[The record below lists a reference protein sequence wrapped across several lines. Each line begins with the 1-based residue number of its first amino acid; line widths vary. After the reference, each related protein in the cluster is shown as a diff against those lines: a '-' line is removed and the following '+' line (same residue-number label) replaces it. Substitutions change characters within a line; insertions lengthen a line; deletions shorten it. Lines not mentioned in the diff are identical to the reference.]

1 MVGEVTPEAL
11 LERLRSVAYLGAETG
26 RQMMEGI
33 RQEVSRVEGVRDV
46 RSERRLPV
54 LGDRLAPPG
63 RYMTPLQAELLED
76 GVVPQADGIG
86 TALPRVGVAPEVGYG
101 EGGPEPIPS
110 PESIAPG
117 DRYTGWPPVFQWEMD
132 PADPSLETSEAS
144 VRLADWEYEVWS
156 QVHPAGLVYV
166 SIQAMDSDPASGPE
180 RQHPLGR
187 NVVVNLVYDR
197 RRAGVVA
204 IYGTAR
210 DFRPFIEAFRIGC
223 DLDDERPQAG
233 KGESA

>member
-1 MVGEVTPEAL
+1 MAGEVTQEAL
-11 LERLRSVAYLGAETG
+11 LAPLRSVSCPGTGRDVAQGSVREVSFAPTPLDAETV

-33 RQEVSRVEGVRDV
+33 RQEPSR
-46 RSERRLPV
+46 
-54 LGDRLAPPG
+54 
-63 RYMTPLQAELLED
+63 
-76 GVVPQADGIG
+76 VVPQADEIG
-86 TALPRVGVAPEVGYG
+86 ATLRRVGVAPDLGYG
-101 EGGPEPIPS
+101 EGGPDPLPS
-110 PESIAPG
+110 PESIAPE

-132 PADPSLETSEAS
+132 PADPSLETGEVS
-144 VRLADWEYEVWS
+144 VRLGDWEYEVWS

-166 SIQAMDSDPASGPE
+166 SIQAMHDDPAAGPE

-223 DLDDERPQAG
+223 GLDDERRQEG
-233 KGESA
+233 KGESS

>member
-1 MVGEVTPEAL
+1 
-11 LERLRSVAYLGAETG
+11 
-26 RQMMEGI
+26 
-33 RQEVSRVEGVRDV
+33 
-46 RSERRLPV
+46 
-54 LGDRLAPPG
+54 
-63 RYMTPLQAELLED
+63 MTPLQAELLED
-76 GVVPQADGIG
+76 GVVPQADEIG
-86 TALPRVGVAPEVGYG
+86 TALGRVGVAPDVGYG
-101 EGGPEPIPS
+101 EGGPAALPS
-110 PESIAPG
+110 PESIAPE

-132 PADPSLETSEAS
+132 PADPSLETGEAS
-144 VRLADWEYEVWS
+144 VRLGDWEYEVWS

-204 IYGTAR
+204 VYGTAR
-210 DFRPFIEAFRIGC
+210 DFRPFVEAFRIACG
-223 DLDDERPQAG
+223 LDDERRQAG